1 MHSNKHAGSYTNQGG
16 APSAVC
22 LIVFFALEGS
32 MFVIDASADPTVH
45 RACCRIA
52 KRLVFLIFPLL
63 RGADDKDVALREADA
78 IAREE
83 IEKHATASPSPEDA
97 AGNGYGGVSKEER

>member
-52 KRLVFLIFPLL
+52 KRLVFLIRPLL
-63 RGADDKDVALREADA
+63 RGADDRNLALREAYA

-83 IEKHATASPSPEDA
+83 IEKNGTEEPSPEAA
-97 AGNGYGGVSKEER
+97 AGNGQGGETNWGR